1 MDQKTN
7 TQEIVGAFLA
17 VFRELKKKLSY
28 GNPLFHLPLAQMEA
42 LRFIHEK
49 KQPAMKE
56 ISDHFGITPPSATA
70 LVNHLVNLGYVAR
83 ITNGLDRRGIY
94 TSLTGKGRST
104 LNKASKQHCQR
115 LEKLLSKLNQKEKQQ
130 FLTILNKMIN

>member
-1 MDQKTN
+1 MNLKKN
-7 TQEIVGAFLA
+7 TEEIVGAFLA

-42 LRFIHEK
+42 LRFVHET

-70 LVNHLVNLGYVAR
+70 LINHLVNLGYVTR
-83 ITNGLDRRGIY
+83 IANGKDRRGIRI
-94 TSLTGKGRST
+94 SLTAKG
-104 LNKASKQHCQR
+104 LNIFNKASKQHCQR
-115 LEKLLSKLNQKEKQQ
+115 LEKLLSKLSEKEKQE
-130 FLTILNKMIN
+130 FLKILNKMIN